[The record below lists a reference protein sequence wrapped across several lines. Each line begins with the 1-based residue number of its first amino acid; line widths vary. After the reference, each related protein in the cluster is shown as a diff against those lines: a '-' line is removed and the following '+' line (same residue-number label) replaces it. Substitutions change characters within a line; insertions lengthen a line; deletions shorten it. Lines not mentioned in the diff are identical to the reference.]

1 MGNVYRAIWR
11 IYLLMLGYKLRV
23 RAVVILDG
31 IDTLIFFSFSLF
43 CMFCMFC
50 MRINCSSVN
59 YFLFWPKKINVN

>member
-1 MGNVYRAIWR
+1 
-11 IYLLMLGYKLRV
+11 MLGYKLRV
-23 RAVVILDG
+23 RAVVIMDG

>member
-31 IDTLIFFSFSLF
+31 IDTLIFFNFSLF
-43 CMFCMFC
+43 CMFS

-59 YFLFWPKKINVN
+59 YFLLFWPKKNKC